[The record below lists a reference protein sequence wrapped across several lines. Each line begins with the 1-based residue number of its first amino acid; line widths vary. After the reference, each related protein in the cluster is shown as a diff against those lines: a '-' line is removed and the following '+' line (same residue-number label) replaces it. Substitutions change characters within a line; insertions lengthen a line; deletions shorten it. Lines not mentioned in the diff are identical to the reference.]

1 MADVEDGFDP
11 SVLGTKEQL
20 SVGLLKRILDT
31 YAHDRWDKVYQ
42 REVNNFEEHGDI
54 GEIWFGE
61 DSVEKMMD
69 WLLENI
75 TDKSTRTIDL
85 GCGNGHMLLEMA
97 SLGYTSLVG
106 VDYSSHSV
114 DLAIKVAD
122 EQQRSNNIVY
132 KQMDILSPDT
142 SLGKFKLA
150 IDKGTLDAISL
161 AANSAETK
169 EKYSKSVAGM
179 LEDSGILLITSCN
192 WVEEELTDILMNDF
206 TAFGRVKYPTFKFG
220 GWKAKRSLLWHSER
234 NDDGACER
242 RFFSFLLQTM
252 AG

>member
-1 MADVEDGFDP
+1 MIGDAEFLWY
-11 SVLGTKEQL
+11 S
-20 SVGLLKRILDT
+20 
-31 YAHDRWDKVYQ
+31 WDKVYQ

-69 WLLENI
+69 W
-75 TDKSTRTIDL
+75 
-85 GCGNGHMLLEMA
+85 A

-122 EQQRSNNIVY
+122 EQQRSNNI
-132 KQMDILSPDT
+132 
-142 SLGKFKLA
+142 
-150 IDKGTLDAISL
+150 GTLDAISL